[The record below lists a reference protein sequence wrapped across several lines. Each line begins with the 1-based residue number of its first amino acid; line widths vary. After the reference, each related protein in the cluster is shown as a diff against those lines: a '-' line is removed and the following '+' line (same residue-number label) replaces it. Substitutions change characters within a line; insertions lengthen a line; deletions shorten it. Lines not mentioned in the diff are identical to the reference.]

1 MKFQILFFTCFS
13 FLLSSL
19 ALSSQKTCFR
29 VEGMVCGKCVAK
41 VENQF
46 SKQSSVKNTRVS
58 LKQERVDFE
67 SEKPLNKKEM
77 IEQFNKIGLKAESIA
92 CD

>member
-1 MKFQILFFTCFS
+1 
-13 FLLSSL
+13 
-19 ALSSQKTCFR
+19 
-29 VEGMVCGKCVAK
+29 MVCGKCVAK

-46 SKQSSVKNTRVS
+46 SKHSSIKNTRVS

-67 SEKPLNKKEM
+67 SEKSLNKKEM

>member
-1 MKFQILFFTCFS
+1 M
-13 FLLSSL
+13 LSSP

-46 SKQSSVKNTRVS
+46 SNHSLVKNTQVS
-58 LKQERVDFE
+58 LKKERVDFD
-67 SEKPLNKKEM
+67 SEKPLNKKEI